1 MHMKHNGA
9 TRTLLQLIDGVFP
22 IFDLYTVYID
32 AAATTK
38 RPLLSPGAAHNH
50 RAATERPPES
60 SDEIGCA
67 ARSGGRSG
75 WRPFMMNG
83 EEDGTPSSTAK
94 MSADHWSKTFCPENR
109 SALPPIRTKTSE
121 KKRDFRGGFS
131 TNRWYECSGTNFC
144 LILRRKKI
152 LFC

>member
-1 MHMKHNGA
+1 
-9 TRTLLQLIDGVFP
+9 
-22 IFDLYTVYID
+22 VYID

-60 SDEIGCA
+60 AYEIGCA

-83 EEDGTPSSTAK
+83 EEDGTPSST
-94 MSADHWSKTFCPENR
+94 DHYHWSKTFLPETR
-109 SALPPIRTKTSE
+109 SALPPITIVNDDKE
-121 KKRDFRGGFS
+121 VDKQ
-131 TNRWYECSGTNFC
+131 NN
-144 LILRRKKI
+144 I
-152 LFC
+152 

>member
-1 MHMKHNGA
+1 MKHNGA

-109 SALPPIRTKTSE
+109 SALPPIDAENVMYAS
-121 KKRDFRGGFS
+121 
-131 TNRWYECSGTNFC
+131 
-144 LILRRKKI
+144 LVKKI
-152 LFC
+152 

>member
-94 MSADHWSKTFCPENR
+94 MSSLVQNYLPRKQKCP
-109 SALPPIRTKTSE
+109 PPIRPRGVTYQDSSTS
-121 KKRDFRGGFS
+121 S
-131 TNRWYECSGTNFC
+131 
-144 LILRRKKI
+144 LL
-152 LFC
+152 